1 MDMQASALLRE
12 TIKARANNL
21 GFCLCG
27 FTSLEPSANFSRY
40 RSWIERGLHGDMKY
54 LASAYH
60 LRSRHEPQ
68 SLVPWAKTLV
78 FFAWPYALNRSHA
91 EDSVG
96 QVAGYA
102 CQQDYHLTL
111 PSLLTGM
118 LQEIKTQTEIPFQFK
133 IFTDSAPIL
142 ERELASRAGLGWIG
156 KNSCL
161 ISPQQ
166 GSAFL
171 LAEVFLDVE
180 LDPDLP
186 FSTDQ
191 CGTCQRCV
199 QACPTQCIQPDRT
212 LDARRCISTLTI
224 ENKGEIPADLAP
236 LLGNHLFGCDIC
248 QAVCPWNRFA
258 PQTGQALSFTPQ
270 EMIAMLML
278 DEEAFSARFQGH
290 PILRAKTTGWLRNLC
305 AVLGNQKVQE
315 ALGPLTMLSETSANE
330 VVKTSA
336 RLAIQ
341 KIQQK

>member
-1 MDMQASALLRE
+1 MEMQASALLRE

-21 GFCLCG
+21 GFSLCG
-27 FTSLEPSANFSRY
+27 FTSIEPPANFPRY
-40 RSWIERGLHGDMKY
+40 QSWIEGGFHGDMKY

-60 LRSRHEPQ
+60 LRSRQEPQ

-91 EDSVG
+91 EGSNG

-111 PSLLTGM
+111 PSM
-118 LQEIKTQTEIPFQFK
+118 LSSMMQEIQNQLTLPFQFK

-180 LDPDLP
+180 LDPDPP
-186 FSTDQ
+186 FSTDH
-191 CGTCQRCV
+191 CGTCQRCI

-212 LDARRCISTLTI
+212 LDASRCISTLTI

-248 QAVCPWNRFA
+248 QSVCPWNRFA
-258 PQTGQALSFTPQ
+258 PQMGQALSFTPQ
-270 EMIAMLML
+270 EMIAMLKL
-278 DEEAFSARFQGH
+278 DEESFSVRFQDH
-290 PILRAKTTGWLRNLC
+290 PIRRTKLSGWLRNLC
-305 AVLGNQKVQE
+305 VVLGNQKVQE
-315 ALGPLTMLSETSANE
+315 ALDPLTRLVESSADA

-336 RLAIQ
+336 HLAIQ
-341 KIQQK
+341 KIKQN

>member
-1 MDMQASALLRE
+1 MQASALLRE

-27 FTSLEPSANFSRY
+27 FTSLEPPANFPRY
-40 RSWIERGLHGDMKY
+40 RSWIERELYGDMKY
-54 LASAYH
+54 LASAFH
-60 LRSRHEPQ
+60 LRSRQEPQ

-78 FFAWPYALNRSHA
+78 FFAWPYALNRSRA
-91 EDSVG
+91 EDSGG

-118 LQEIKTQTEIPFQFK
+118 LQEIKIQTKIPFQFK

-161 ISPQQ
+161 ISPKQ

-171 LAEVFLDVE
+171 LAEVFLDIE
-180 LDPDLP
+180 LEPDLP

-212 LDARRCISTLTI
+212 LDAHRCISTLTI

-258 PQTGQALSFTPQ
+258 PQTGQALIFTPQ
-270 EMIAMLML
+270 EMIAMLTL

-290 PILRAKTTGWLRNLC
+290 PILRAKKNGWLRNLC

-315 ALGPLTMLSETSANE
+315 ALDPLTMLSETSTNE

-341 KIQQK
+341 KIKQK